1 MPFVISWVLVSGRR
15 GPLIELYDHW
25 EHAASINELSL
36 NLLPAKFLAAYRRCT
51 DPAIYPVS
59 LGSGGID
66 CLL

>member
-36 NLLPAKFLAAYRRCT
+36 ALNGLRKMKGME
-51 DPAIYPVS
+51 PVN
-59 LGSGGID
+59 ITE
-66 CLL
+66 